1 VRRPVTR
8 PVHAAGDMAAQA
20 EPPGWL
26 RREMGREL
34 AGKRQQAGLTQE
46 EFAAL
51 TGRDGRSTVSHAETG
66 EGDTSR
72 EFWVITDRLLGTDG
86 FFASCHDLIGEYLQP
101 GKRAAIA
108 RNGSGEL
115 RCHPALKSADP
126 RTALAGYRRLGWP
139 VGKTGGRL
147 VLVTGTAADVLEV
160 SRTAGAVAA
169 AWWQETGGTENVAR
183 GLPALPVPGS
193 SLAVIDTG
201 ERWYFL
207 VAAGGFPWESS
218 DLCGTG
224 PAAGPVAVRW
234 HAAGS
239 SIPVP
244 PSQTGKA
251 AARWACLPVS
261 VLRPAPPLAVLDLL
275 GRAAAMTSAP
285 GTLKLPGGA
294 LAAPALPQP

>member
-1 VRRPVTR
+1 MTRAAPRRL
-8 PVHAAGDMAAQA
+8 AAEA
-20 EPPGWL
+20 EPSSWL
-26 RREMGREL
+26 RKEMGREL
-34 AGKRQQAGLTQE
+34 AGKRQQAGFTQE

-51 TGRDGRSTVSHAETG
+51 TGRYGRSTVSHAETG

-86 FFASCHDLIGEYLQP
+86 FFASCHDLIGEYLQA
-101 GKRAAIA
+101 GKRGSLT

-115 RCHPALKSADP
+115 RCHLTLKSADR

-139 VGKTGGRL
+139 VDMAGDRL
-147 VLVTGTAADVLEV
+147 VLVTGTAADALEV

-193 SLAVIDTG
+193 SLAVVDTG

-218 DLCGTG
+218 SPRRAG
-224 PAAGPVAVRW
+224 PAAEPVAVCW

-239 SIPVP
+239 RIPAP
-244 PSQTGKA
+244 PSPAGQA
-251 AARWACLPVS
+251 AARWAYLPVS

-275 GRAAAMTSAP
+275 GRAAAMTSTP
-285 GTLKLPGGA
+285 GTLRLPGGT